1 MRSSADDGGEGGVE
15 KARVPYV
22 ISLPPTDALLFLGLE
37 SAPYAGAGLGRA
49 AISVMGRNFGW
60 VFVLCLSFAIV
71 TSGDAISSS
80 SSWKS
85 QTLDSTGAVAL
96 PSLDR
101 SSGCDLRLKCLL
113 YVVSLLRGFAPESGR
128 VAMMVDRVLFHGVAI
143 VGGCNFLCADRQV
156 KGLRHRTACRLLGFL
171 LLLFLFS
178 MRIARKVTFKASDG
192 ACCVDGARNETQ
204 TIGWERGRSAGLAVC
219 WTIMLAF

>member
-22 ISLPPTDALLFLGLE
+22 ISFAPTDALLFLGLP
-37 SAPYAGAGLGRA
+37 SAPYAGVGLGRG
-49 AISVMGRNFGW
+49 AISVMGRNLGC

-85 QTLDSTGAVAL
+85 HTLDSTGAVAL

-101 SSGCDLRLKCLL
+101 SSGGALLLKCLL
-113 YVVSLLRGFAPESGR
+113 YVVILLRGFAPESGR
-128 VAMMVDRVLFHGVAI
+128 EAMMGGRWSSQGVAT
-143 VGGCNFLCADRQV
+143 VGVCGFGCADRQG
-156 KGLRHRTACRLLGFL
+156 KGFRHLKTWDLRLLECGK
-171 LLLFLFS
+171 
-178 MRIARKVTFKASDG
+178 RVR
-192 ACCVDGARNETQ
+192 
-204 TIGWERGRSAGLAVC
+204 
-219 WTIMLAF
+219 